1 MKYSLIINFTEKAF
15 PKAYQLWE
23 LANFSQSLIDDENSP
38 AILNIKTGKPILVGN
53 ILKSLPRNKRQ
64 ITFWLEEIND
74 FPKGKM
80 RPAIRFSP
88 LSDFGI
94 SQLIVEG
101 FDNIIDKREHWLPR
115 LLNHPDFISARL
127 LNHDY
132 NQVQNYIAFGQF
144 RNAELDHS
152 SLITKDNGLPA
163 PYNELMIDTSYH
175 AGHWVFK
182 TGYTEAVA
190 SELWLGERFFDAV
203 NADKA
208 QICSCDWLQTTLID
222 NVLHINAYDTPFDS
236 DQGEQREI
244 QIKLRKLLFSAS
256 SHSTDANFANLD
268 EGITIQSIE

>member
-23 LANFSQSLIDDENSP
+23 LANFSQKLIDDENSP
-38 AILNIKTGKPILVGN
+38 DILNITSRKRIKIAN
-53 ILKSLPRNKRQ
+53 IINSIKRN
-64 ITFWLEEIND
+64 TYGDGFWLEEIND

-80 RPAIRFSP
+80 RPAICFSP

-127 LNHDY
+127 LHHDY
-132 NQVQNYIAFGQF
+132 NQVQNYTAFGQF
-144 RNAELDHS
+144 RNAGLDYS
-152 SLITKDNGLPA
+152 SLRTKDNGLPA
-163 PYNELMIDTSYH
+163 PCNELMIDTSYH
-175 AGHWVFK
+175 VGHWVFK
-182 TGYTEAVA
+182 AGYTEAVA

-208 QICSCDWLQTTLID
+208 QIRSCDWLQTTQID
-222 NVLHINAYDTPFDS
+222 NVCSGQVQPDTFLKECS
-236 DQGEQREI
+236 N
-244 QIKLRKLLFSAS
+244 
-256 SHSTDANFANLD
+256 STGD
-268 EGITIQSIE
+268 